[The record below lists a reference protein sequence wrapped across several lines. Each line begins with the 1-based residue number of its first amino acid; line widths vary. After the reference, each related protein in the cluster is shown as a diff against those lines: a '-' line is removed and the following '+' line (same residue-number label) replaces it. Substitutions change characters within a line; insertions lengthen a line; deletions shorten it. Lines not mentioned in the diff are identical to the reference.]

1 MRAVVQRVSEAAVRV
16 DGAVAAQIG
25 AGLVVLLGVGKGDA
39 DSDAQ
44 YLAEKV
50 AHLRILDDDAGQMNR
65 SVLDTA
71 GQVLVVSQFTL
82 YGDVR
87 RGRRPGWSDAAP
99 PEEARRLYEQFV
111 VPPFA
116 AWAFPSRPESS
127 GRRCGWRSSTRGPSP
142 CCSTAD
148 GSSDGGRDVGP
159 A

>member
-25 AGLVVLLGVGKGDA
+25 VGLVVLLGVGKDDA
-39 DSDAQ
+39 DSDAE

-82 YGDVR
+82 YGDAR

-111 VPPFA
+111 NALRGAGVPVETGVFRATMRVALVNEGPVTLLLD
-116 AWAFPSRPESS
+116 SR
-127 GRRCGWRSSTRGPSP
+127 RLF
-142 CCSTAD
+142 
-148 GSSDGGRDVGP
+148 
-159 A
+159 